1 MTPAQISVVIPTIN
15 EEVVIGAAIESAR
28 NAGAGEIIISDGGS
42 QDQTVRIASE
52 FRGTKIVRSLPG
64 RGVQLNSGA
73 LLVDPGQEVILFLHA
88 DNVLDKQCLQQ
99 ICELPEVGWGAFRQR
114 IDSSATIYRFI
125 ERGNEMRVRFRG
137 VPFGDQAIFVR
148 RCDFAQSGGFDE
160 VPLMEDVGFAKKM
173 RKTSRPVLLD
183 GPVTISSRRWDRRGP
198 IRQTLLNWKIQIAY
212 AFGMPPQRLKDWYRS

>member
-1 MTPAQISVVIPTIN
+1 MTPAQISVVIPAIN
-15 EEVVIGAAIESAR
+15 EEAVIGAAIESAR

-42 QDQTVRIASE
+42 RDQTIRIASE

-73 LLVDPGQEVILFLHA
+73 LLVNEDQEVILFLHA
-88 DNVLDKQCLQQ
+88 DNLLDKQCLRQ
-99 ICELPEVGWGAFRQR
+99 ICELAEIGWGAFRQR
-114 IDSSATIYRFI
+114 IDSSSKIYRFI
-125 ERGNEMRVRFRG
+125 ELGNEMRVRFRG

-148 RCDFAQSGGFDE
+148 RFDFVQSGGFEE

-183 GPVTISSRRWDRRGP
+183 GPVTISSRRWERRGP

-212 AFGMPPQRLKDWYRS
+212 ALGVSPERLKNWYRS